1 MPALLA
7 GQEPN
12 VFSAKFSGG
21 ALMDLGIYPIYAA
34 VRLFGAPASAYY
46 TAQQLPN
53 TVDLNGIGSL
63 NYPEFQVTIQTG
75 KNINSFFPAEIY
87 TTDGT
92 LTLNSIEFITS
103 AVFQDLNKEKKTLEI
118 TRSSHTMAEEAKQFA
133 QVLSGEIKQETYQ
146 NWLDA
151 ATTVHK
157 ILFSMRQDA
166 GIRFE
171 ADHDNN

>member
-1 MPALLA
+1 M
-7 GQEPN
+7 
-12 VFSAKFSGG
+12 
-21 ALMDLGIYPIYAA
+21 
-34 VRLFGAPASAYY
+34 
-46 TAQQLPN
+46 
-53 TVDLNGIGSL
+53 
-63 NYPEFQVTIQTG
+63 TIQTG

-118 TRSSHTMAEEAKQFA
+118 VRSSHTMAEEAKRFA
-133 QVLSGEIKQETYQ
+133 QVLSGEIKQEIYQ

-151 ATTVHK
+151 ASAVHK
-157 ILFSMRQDA
+157 TLFSMRQDA